1 MTLSK
6 LAAGTGLLALL
17 LGGAPLQ
24 AQVAMV
30 AATPAAGSVASK
42 VGSVTLTFGGKLNAA
57 LSGLEIVMIDMP
69 GMTHGATHQPMK
81 MSGVK
86 VVVGP
91 DGKSL
96 VATLARPLP
105 AGAYDVNW
113 RAAGEDARRVTGKVS
128 FTVR

>member
-6 LAAGTGLLALL
+6 IAAGIGSLALL
-17 LGGAPLQ
+17 LVGVPLH
-24 AQVAMV
+24 AQVALV
-30 AATPAAGSVASK
+30 SATPAAGSVVSK
-42 VGSVTLTFGGKLNAA
+42 VSSVTLTFGGKLSTS
-57 LSGLEIVMIDMP
+57 LSGLEIVMTDMP
-69 GMTHGATHQPMK
+69 GMAHGAAHQPMK

-86 VVVGP
+86 VLVGP

-113 RAAGEDARRVTGKVS
+113 RAAGEDTRRVTGKIS
-128 FTVR
+128 FAVR